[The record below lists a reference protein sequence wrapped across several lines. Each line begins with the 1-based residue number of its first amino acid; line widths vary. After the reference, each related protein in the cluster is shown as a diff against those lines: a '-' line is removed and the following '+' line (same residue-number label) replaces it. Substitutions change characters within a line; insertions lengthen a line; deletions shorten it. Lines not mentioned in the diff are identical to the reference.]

1 MNPII
6 YTFHIF
12 GYELPLRWYGVL
24 VALGIAVAAWLAEK
38 EVQRRG
44 ENPEHVWNALTY
56 LLPIGLIGAR
66 LWYVVNATIGG
77 NPYYL
82 QNPAKIIAV
91 WEGGLHIYGGFLF
104 GALTLFW
111 YVRKHG
117 LDMWLFLDA
126 IAPVTLI
133 GQAVARPANFIN
145 QELYGPPTSLPWGI
159 LINRVQSRVGVYKD
173 LAAYPLETT
182 RFHPTFAYEMIWNF
196 LSAGILLWAL
206 RRWPEKFKPAAA
218 FGWWLVLAGTGRALI
233 ELFRPDQPL
242 VAGTPIT
249 TSQLVSLLMALAG
262 IGLLLLRSG
271 RISLPGVKLPE
282 TYKISR

>member
-24 VALGIAVAAWLAEK
+24 VALGVAVAAWLAEQ
-38 EVQRRG
+38 EVKRRG
-44 ENPEHVWNALTY
+44 ENPEHVWNALTF
-56 LLPIGLIGAR
+56 LLPIGLLGAR

-77 NPYYL
+77 NLYYL
-82 QNPAKIIAV
+82 QNPVKIIAI
-91 WEGGLHIYGGFLF
+91 WEGGLHFYGGLLF
-104 GALTLFW
+104 GVLTLFW

-126 IAPVTLI
+126 IAPVTMI

-145 QELYGPPTSLPWGI
+145 QELYGQPTTLPWGI
-159 LINRVQSRVGVYKD
+159 LIDRVQSRIGIYKD
-173 LAAYPLETT
+173 LVAYPLETT

-196 LSAGILLWAL
+196 LTAGILLWAL
-206 RRWPEKFKPAAA
+206 RRWPEKFKPGAAL
-218 FGWWLVLAGTGRALI
+218 GWWLVIAGIGRALI
-233 ELFRPDQPL
+233 EIFRPDQPL
-242 VAGTPIT
+242 VAGSLIT

-262 IGLLLLRSG
+262 VGLLLLRSG
-271 RISLPGVKLPE
+271 RFSLPGVRLPE